1 MRVPKK
7 GAIKSRII
15 NNINQIL
22 KWRTA
27 VPIYMAELHK
37 KKVTEDLEIT
47 KDIYRKNKNEK
58 ITKEDYSR

>member
-27 VPIYMAELHK
+27 VLIYMAELQK
-37 KKVTEDLEIT
+37 KKVREDLEIT
-47 KDIYRKNKNEK
+47 KDIYRKNKNGK
-58 ITKEDYSR
+58 ITKEDCSR